1 MGVNNITIL
10 GNLGKDPVRRETS
23 NGMTIAAFSV
33 GINEKIKGE
42 HVITWFNCSAFGAK
56 AEYILRTCQKGSGVF
71 VEGPHR
77 KEIYQET
84 ERWTIFV
91 NNIVVYNNRKPGSD
105 HAKN

>member
-77 KEIYQET
+77 KEIYQEK
-84 ERWTIFV
+84 EQWTIMV
-91 NNIVVYNNRKPGSD
+91 NNIVVYSNRKQGTD
-105 HAKN
+105 YAKS